1 MEKKMKKEMLLIMAG
16 AALLIFTAGQACAF
30 SVADDMGE
38 GLSLHV
44 EQDSTKYKYDSLNAN
59 TPNSMT
65 EFDFFSE
72 TTVEHRHFKG
82 DCEILSLHH
91 AMNEGIC
98 MDTLPE
104 VASN

>member
-1 MEKKMKKEMLLIMAG
+1 MMAG

-44 EQDSTKYKYDSLNAN
+44 EQDNTKYKYDSLNAN
-59 TPNSMT
+59 APNSMT
-65 EFDFFSE
+65 EFDFFPE
-72 TTVEHRHFKG
+72 TVVEHRHFKG
-82 DCEILSLHH
+82 DSESLSLHH

-98 MDTLPE
+98 MDSLPE